1 MSDARPLTPIEAIAK
16 EVADALAT
24 GRQIP
29 SISARLADFGLDQA
43 YTVTAELRRLR
54 EARGQTQVGRKIGF
68 TNRTIWTQYGVHA
81 PIWGDMYDTTVRNV
95 GARIEFRL
103 GHLPEPLIEPE
114 IVFGLARAPEPGMDE
129 RALIGCIDWI
139 AHGFEIVQ
147 SIFPQWKFTPADTV
161 AANGLHGALLV
172 GPRHRVSEQ
181 SAAEWLAAL
190 TAFEIALYRDGVLI
204 DRGQAELVLGGPLS
218 ALAHLNRM
226 LQNDPYNPALRAGE
240 IVTTGTVTRAF
251 PVTAGQTWHT
261 ELVGI
266 ALDPLIVKF
275 A

>member
-1 MSDARPLTPIEAIAK
+1 MSEARPLTAIEAIAK

-29 SISARLADFGLDQA
+29 SISARHADFGLDQA
-43 YTVTAELRRLR
+43 YAVTAELRRLR
-54 EARGQTQVGRKIGF
+54 EARGESQVGRKIGF

-81 PIWGDMYDTTVRNV
+81 PIWGDMYGTTVRNV
-95 GARIEFRL
+95 GARTEFRL

-114 IVFGLARAPEPGMDE
+114 IVFGLGRAPEPDMDE
-129 RALIGCIDWI
+129 RALIGCIDWV

-161 AANGLHGALLV
+161 AANGLHGALLI
-172 GPRHRVSEQ
+172 GPRHAIGERST
-181 SAAEWLAAL
+181 ADWLAAL
-190 TAFEIALYRDGVLI
+190 ANFEIALHRDGVLI

-226 LQNDPYNPALRAGE
+226 LQNDPHNPALHAGE

-251 PVTAGQTWHT
+251 PVTAGQTWNT
-261 ELVGI
+261 DVSGI
-266 ALDPLIVKF
+266 VLDPLTVKF